1 METKEMLKSGG
12 IFTAEHWSYFNEDG
26 SINLGDDGLPL
37 RRLVGVS
44 KAVNKIVDQGLNYL
58 NNVALYTTT
67 KLSNAWYLA
76 LVLTNTTPIAGL
88 TYAVPTYTESS
99 HTTARQACT
108 FATSAS
114 QVITNTASPAVF
126 TLTSGA
132 SETEYG
138 ACLVG
143 ANASGV
149 TTMGDTA
156 ASGGTLFSFGLFG
169 TPRAVVATDIVNLTY
184 SCTSASST

>member
-1 METKEMLKSGG
+1 MKLLEMLKTGG
-12 IFTAEHWSYFNEDG
+12 VFTAEHWSYFNDDG
-26 SINLGDDGLPL
+26 STNLGDDGLPL

-44 KAVNKIVDQGLNYL
+44 KAVNKITNQGLDYL
-58 NNVALYTTT
+58 NNVALFTTA

-76 LVLTNTTPIAGL
+76 LVITNTTPTAGL

-99 HTTARQACT
+99 HTTARQACV
-108 FATSAS
+108 FAASSS
-114 QVITNTASPAVF
+114 QVISNVASVTVF
-126 TLTSGA
+126 TLTAGA
-132 SETEYG
+132 SETVYG

-156 ASGGTLFSFGLFG
+156 ASGGILFSFGLFG
-169 TPRAVVATDIVNLTY
+169 TARAVVATDIVNLTY
-184 SCTSASST
+184 SVTSASTT